1 VRRIG
6 LYAAGLI
13 LAVFLALT
21 LATASRAKAPV
32 AHTCSVTD
40 RQFIDTAQTN
50 MTALGLWAEQ
60 YQSGDTP
67 ADDLVSEAT
76 SAAKIVAGTSPT
88 DTSLAAT
95 RALMVSMFREYAQ
108 GVRDHA
114 HGRRGVAEH
123 VGRAY
128 ALANSAHDV
137 LEAAAGGLGRR
148 GCDVRP
154 LL

>member
-1 VRRIG
+1 VRRVG

-21 LATASRAKAPV
+21 LAAASGARAPV

-40 RQFIDTAQTN
+40 RQFIAAAQTN
-50 MTALGLWAEQ
+50 MTALGLWAQQ

-67 ADDLVSEAT
+67 ADDLVSEARN
-76 SAAKIVAGTSPT
+76 AAKIVAGTSPT

-95 RALMVSMFREYAQ
+95 RGLMVSMFREYAE
-108 GVRDHA
+108 GVREHA
-114 HGRRGVAEH
+114 RGRSDAAQH
-123 VGRAY
+123 VNRAY
-128 ALANSAHDV
+128 LLANSAHDV
-137 LEAAAGGLGRR
+137 LEAAAAGLGRR